1 MTSELLELL
10 STAFRGVISKSVDDN
25 IDHRR
30 ACGKALL
37 IVVVIRHCYKQ
48 SKVGNKPWIH
58 VTHDSSSTSGIGW
71 LIYN

>member
-1 MTSELLELL
+1 MTRIVRTV
-10 STAFRGVISKSVDDN
+10 STGVISKSVDDN

-37 IVVVIRHCYKQ
+37 TVVVIRHCYKQ
-48 SKVGNKPWIH
+48 SKVCNKPWIH

-71 LIYN
+71 PIND